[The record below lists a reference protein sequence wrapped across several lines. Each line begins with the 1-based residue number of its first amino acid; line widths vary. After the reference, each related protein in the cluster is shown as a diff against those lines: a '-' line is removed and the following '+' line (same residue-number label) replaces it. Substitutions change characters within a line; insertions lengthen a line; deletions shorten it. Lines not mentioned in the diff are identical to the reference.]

1 MKWGILIIAAA
12 LLAGCVSGPTTLREG
27 KATNI
32 HLPQLDALCA
42 SQPTADVCPHA
53 G

>member
-27 KATNI
+27 KA
-32 HLPQLDALCA
+32 
-42 SQPTADVCPHA
+42 A
-53 G
+53 GSGER